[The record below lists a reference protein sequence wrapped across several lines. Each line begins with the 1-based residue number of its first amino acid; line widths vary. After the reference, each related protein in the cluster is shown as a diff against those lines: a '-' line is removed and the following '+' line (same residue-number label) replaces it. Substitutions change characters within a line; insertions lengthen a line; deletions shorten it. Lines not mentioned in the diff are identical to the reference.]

1 MQKKQQAHS
10 RWMLCTRTRSWAGYL
25 AIERAKTGKHK
36 ILGLDISKDFIEIAR
51 KNAKEAGVEVAF
63 RPGDV
68 IDIPFSNNVFG
79 FIICT
84 AAFKNLKEPFKAL
97 NQMYGVLRSDSYKN
111 SSQNRVNFEGQIFD
125 LDENCEYC
133 QVHFTRVHTILY
145 RIILH

>member
-1 MQKKQQAHS
+1 MIIILERVTLAELKVYAKEGSKHIQDGCS
-10 RWMLCTRTRSWAGYL
+10 WTRTRSWAGYL

-51 KNAKEAGVEVAF
+51 KNAKKRGVEVAF

-79 FIICT
+79 FIIWHL
-84 AAFKNLKEPFKAL
+84 AFKNLKEPFKAL

-111 SSQNRVNFEGQIFD
+111 SSQNRVNFEGRF
-125 LDENCEYC
+125 
-133 QVHFTRVHTILY
+133 
-145 RIILH
+145 